1 MKKLIL
7 LMLVA
12 MVPYFTI
19 AQKRSKK
26 GSKKKV
32 ETVASYEFM
41 TIIGYEVAAIDSDSD
56 KRIGG
61 NQGPNQ
67 VDLPHYQVKR
77 LMQANNKLVVKF
89 EVGRLATPESIEL
102 NAGSFKSMVGAV
114 NAAANKGWEFHSANV
129 LPSSG
134 VKIHYYYMI
143 REK

>member
-26 GSKKKV
+26 GNKKV

-41 TIIGYEVAAIDSDSD
+41 TIIGYEIMNNSD
-56 KRIGG
+56 KKIKKT
-61 NQGPNQ
+61 GPTEQ
-67 VDLPHYQVKR
+67 DSPFSKVKL
-77 LMQANNKLVVKF
+77 LMKSNTKLVVEF
-89 EVGRLATPESIEL
+89 DLGPLAKQESIEL
-102 NAGSFKSMVGAV
+102 NEQRFKSMVGAV

-129 LPSSG
+129 LYQGG
-134 VKIHYYYMI
+134 VKIHYYYMR